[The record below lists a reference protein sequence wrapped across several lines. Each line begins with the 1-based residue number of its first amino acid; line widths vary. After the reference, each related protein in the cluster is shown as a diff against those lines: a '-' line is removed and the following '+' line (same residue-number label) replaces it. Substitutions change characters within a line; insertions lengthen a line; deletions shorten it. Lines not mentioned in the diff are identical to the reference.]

1 MEMFKRNPQMS
12 WLYKIS
18 LSALT
23 MLRWISRI
31 TRKDR
36 KSISISGG
44 RRDIARSEKKKTL
57 KGIVKVI

>member
-36 KSISISGG
+36 KSISISGE
-44 RRDIARSEKKKTL
+44 RRDIARSGKKKKL
-57 KGIVKVI
+57 